1 MKYTIN
7 IELELDLKD
16 NLTEEQIRN
25 WVEFNVGLRG
35 NISTDNPLCL
45 EDIDPLSG
53 YVEVN

>member
-35 NISTDNPLCL
+35 NISADNPLYID
-45 EDIDPLSG
+45 DIDPLSG